1 MNLENIMLS
10 ERNQALKI
18 ACYMILI
25 IWNVQN
31 GQIRVD
37 EKSIRGNVP
46 GDSVA
51 KTALPMQGPWV
62 QFLVRELDPTY
73 CN

>member
-10 ERNQALKI
+10 ERNQAQKI
-18 ACYMILI
+18 TCYMILI

-31 GQIRVD
+31 RQIHVD
-37 EKSIRGNVP
+37 EKSISGDIP

-51 KTALPMQGPWV
+51 KTALPQGPWV
-62 QFLVRELDPTY
+62 QFLVRELDPT
-73 CN
+73 